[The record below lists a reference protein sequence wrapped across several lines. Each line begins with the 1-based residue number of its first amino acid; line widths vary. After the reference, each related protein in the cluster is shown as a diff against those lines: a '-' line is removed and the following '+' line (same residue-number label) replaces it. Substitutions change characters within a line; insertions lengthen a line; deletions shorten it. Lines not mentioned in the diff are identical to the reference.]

1 MLQFIIEH
9 LPHIPAN
16 LEIGQ
21 AIIALNGYRYSPSI
35 TRCPIDNQAHCFTDP
50 DLCKQLQE
58 YIRKFNRK
66 KTNFEISVVFQDY
79 LQVCFIKFSLISC

>member
-1 MLQFIIEH
+1 MLQFIIEY

-21 AIIALNGYRYSPSI
+21 AIIALNGYKYG
-35 TRCPIDNQAHCFTDP
+35 TYTARCPVYHPEHCSNP
-50 DLCKQLQE
+50 DLCKQLRE
-58 YIRKFNRK
+58 YISKFNRK

-79 LQVCFIKFSLISC
+79 LQVCFIQFSLISC

>member
-21 AIIALNGYRYSPSI
+21 AIIALNGYRYSSYNG
-35 TRCPIDNQAHCFTDP
+35 RCPSNNPAHCSNP
-50 DLCKQLQE
+50 DLCKQLRE

-79 LQVCFIKFSLISC
+79 LQVCFIQFSLISC